1 MQERGGENEEEEEKL
16 RWTRASWPG
25 ETTNG
30 KGSYSWGITQYSVRS
45 AQPRHMAYNYNNQTM
60 FLYGHIEVVNYY
72 NSG

>member
-30 KGSYSWGITQYSVRS
+30 KGSYSWGIT
-45 AQPRHMAYNYNNQTM
+45 
-60 FLYGHIEVVNYY
+60 
-72 NSG
+72 